1 MTVPGVSV
9 QTAACLGLGFCM
21 TVDGFQIQM
30 AGLNHGGSTDPGAS
44 QVSTKKLTVGRGTA
58 EAVKEF
64 TAGRQQRLVTT
75 QVRSWAGSASSSTP
89 PGSIQRTL
97 SLTHKTQKGST
108 GEMAQWLKNTS
119 CLSKGPRFNS
129 QQLHGDSRPS
139 VTPVPGHPIPLL
151 TSTGTASTWCM
162 DMHAGKTSLKKWPW
176 LVHNI

>member
-30 AGLNHGGSTDPGAS
+30 AGLNHGRSTDPGAS

-97 SLTHKTQKGST
+97 SLTHKTQRAVL
-108 GEMAQWLKNTS
+108 ERWLS
-119 CLSKGPRFNS
+119 GLRIPAAFPKGPGSILSNYM
-129 QQLHGDSRPS
+129 
-139 VTPVPGHPIPLL
+139 VTHDLL
-151 TSTGTASTWCM
+151 
-162 DMHAGKTSLKKWPW
+162 
-176 LVHNI
+176 